1 MKPQVPRPTPV
12 VKDEKPAPKSS
23 KTVFTHTEPRCARTV
38 FTQTSSFQ
46 ELRDTWKKE
55 YDLSQEK
62 TLQEHKSLWLN
73 HVYRNW
79 EVLEHSRAQHK
90 ENKELKTRLSLI
102 FELVQRLLATRKPSF
117 NYSVFLRERLAFLQ
131 VKAIRDGRPHE
142 VSTPQQFIE
151 TFAEASNSEQNLL
164 CELYLHNEAMPED
177 RKLNLIPLIGD
188 IQMSLRFFLG

>member
-1 MKPQVPRPTPV
+1 
-12 VKDEKPAPKSS
+12 
-23 KTVFTHTEPRCARTV
+23 VFTQTEPQCARTV

-55 YDLSQEK
+55 YALSQEK
-62 TLQEHKSLWLN
+62 ILQEHKSLWLN

-142 VSTPQQFIE
+142 VSAPSSLFRLLQKHQLANIICYVNSIFIMRPCLKIG
-151 TFAEASNSEQNLL
+151 S
-164 CELYLHNEAMPED
+164 
-177 RKLNLIPLIGD
+177 LI
-188 IQMSLRFFLG
+188 